1 MNNPQSIGKTIKNLP
16 VQTACSTVSKK
27 TLPPSVDSH
36 SRILALKYASKQIG
50 RMSETELMLHAKA
63 LLLKISVI
71 TGWIIPDNEKQD
83 ILVGQFKMKLI
94 EDCETVNVDEIEYAF
109 RKYGTTVE
117 DWGKQMNLNLVDKVL
132 IPYLSERMEASFAE
146 ERKAAPPEQKIY
158 TEDQILNE
166 RRGHIEMAFQAMRR
180 GNYPVLHEYFPE
192 VLHHD
197 GFIEEPTEELMN
209 ELFVL
214 ALNTGRE
221 NIYEKQQP

>member
-1 MNNPQSIGKTIKNLP
+1 
-16 VQTACSTVSKK
+16 
-27 TLPPSVDSH
+27 VDSH

-94 EDCETVNVDEIEYAF
+94 EDCDTVNVDEIEYAF

-117 DWGKQMNLNLVDKVL
+117 DWGKEMNLNMVDKVL

-221 NIYEKQQP
+221 NIYEQA

>member
-1 MNNPQSIGKTIKNLP
+1 
-16 VQTACSTVSKK
+16 
-27 TLPPSVDSH
+27 
-36 SRILALKYASKQIG
+36 
-50 RMSETELMLHAKA
+50 MSETELMLHAKA

-94 EDCETVNVDEIEYAF
+94 EDCDTVNVDEIEYAF

-117 DWGKQMNLNLVDKVL
+117 DWGKEMNLNMVDKVL

-158 TEDQILNE
+158 TEDQVLNE

-221 NIYEKQQP
+221 NIYEKS